1 MRIFGAVQ
9 GRADLER
16 IASGTAAARIRIWDA
31 SVDGRACNG
40 SKSRKA
46 LCKQQAAFIALL
58 ELADSYTVRATDMRL
73 LQGSRPLIH
82 FVIETPD
89 GPAT

>member
-1 MRIFGAVQ
+1 MELFQ
-9 GRADLER
+9 GPH
-16 IASGTAAARIRIWDA
+16 
-31 SVDGRACNG
+31 
-40 SKSRKA
+40 K
-46 LCKQQAAFIALL
+46 ALL